1 MRLWH
6 YILIPVLPRQQ
17 LLGQW
22 RECCLIAK
30 NIREKGTPNH
40 ILVNPIMD
48 YPINEFLAYWLMVGN
63 EIEKRGYRI
72 DEKKLVQ
79 YRVDGMS
86 IAEAYSYYI
95 SEDNLVQSRFPLF
108 PRWHTEKYLTQCLA
122 NLEEKHDRGG
132 ITNEEWNRILRYL
145 STLKRNERRRA
156 I

>member
-30 NIREKGTPNH
+30 NILEKGTPNH

-48 YPINEFLAYWLMVGN
+48 YPIEQFIYYSFLIGGEM
-63 EIEKRGYRI
+63 EDR
-72 DEKKLVQ
+72 D
-79 YRVDGMS
+79 YRVNLKKFTQ
-86 IAEAYSYYI
+86 YF
-95 SEDNLVQSRFPLF
+95 SEESVMAAGDCAFMPLF
-108 PRWHTEKYLTQCLA
+108 LQWHTEKYLTQCLA

-156 I
+156 T